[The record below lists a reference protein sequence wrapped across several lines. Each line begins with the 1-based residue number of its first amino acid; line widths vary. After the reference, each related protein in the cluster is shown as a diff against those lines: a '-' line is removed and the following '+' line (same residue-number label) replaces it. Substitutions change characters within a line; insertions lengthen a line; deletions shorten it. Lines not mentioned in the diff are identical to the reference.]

1 MATAPVDR
9 AAVLDRPHAILAALL
24 LGAAAFFVFNIADP
38 FVSDDWHH
46 LWIAG
51 HRTQPLLG
59 YFLTN
64 YEGTTAGGSYRPLV
78 NVLWA
83 GVDAAGGGLTLS
95 GRLFGHAVALGA
107 HLLVVALLFSLGRML
122 LPGRRGTALG
132 AVAATLFAV
141 MPNHPEAVN
150 WVGAASDPI
159 ATAAVLAGLLVSL
172 DARSAARLHGTH
184 LVLPAAAMAVGL
196 LAKET
201 AVVLPAVIA
210 LHALFTLRRPWRA
223 SLRRAAALLAPLA
236 LVAVA
241 YLAVRYRATGL
252 FYGYYGAERISVDL
266 MVATRTFLAIPVSL
280 FFSLGD
286 RTDVM
291 NGLYGTI
298 DTHREASLLALAV
311 PVVLLVARAR
321 RTTWWLVASFLAA
334 IVPVMQ
340 FGLNH
345 LNYGN
350 DEGERYAYMPSAFAA
365 LVVAFAVAGL
375 WEKRRWSRPAVVAVV
390 AFLVL
395 SMGMQLAQKNALW
408 YRTSRAAEAVVAAWP
423 ERTAE
428 QVFVYGLPDNFVG
441 IPLWRNGF
449 AQRLEA
455 GGKRPTELVVT
466 DIRSHGDPRARLV
479 VQEQGD
485 GTFIH
490 GIIPSFMSAFNI
502 ILGPLQEERTP
513 TSYGHIDPDAR
524 FEIFAL
530 SYRRFADWAVA
541 EPVPTRASADAAF
554 WTGTGWDLRPLHAAA
569 GDGVE

>member
-1 MATAPVDR
+1 MTTAPADR

-24 LGAAAFFVFNIADP
+24 LGAAAFFAFNLADP

-64 YEGTTAGGSYRPLV
+64 YEGTASGGSYRPLV

-83 GVDAAGGGLTLS
+83 GVHAAGGGLTLS

-107 HLLVVALLFSLGRML
+107 HLLVVALVFSLGRML
-122 LPGRRGTALG
+122 MSGRRGTALG
-132 AVAATLFAV
+132 AVAAASFAV

-159 ATAAVLAGLLVSL
+159 ATAAVLAGLLVYL
-172 DARSAARLHGTH
+172 DAQRVRRLHWTH
-184 LVLPAAAMAVGL
+184 PTLPAAAMAVGL

-201 AVVLPAVIA
+201 AIVLPVVIG
-210 LHALFTLRRPWRA
+210 LHALLTMGRPWR
-223 SLRRAAALLAPLA
+223 SWLMRTVSLLAPLA

-241 YLAVRYRATGL
+241 YLLVRYRATGL
-252 FYGYYGAERISVDL
+252 LYGYYGAERISVDL
-266 MVATRTFLAIPVSL
+266 MVATRTFLAVPVSL
-280 FFSLGD
+280 FVALGD

-298 DTHREASLLALAV
+298 DTHLEAYLLALAV
-311 PVVLLVARAR
+311 PVVLLITRAR
-321 RTTWWLVASFLAA
+321 RITWWLAASFLVA

-345 LNYGN
+345 LSYGN

-365 LVVAFAVAGL
+365 LTIAWVAAGI
-375 WEKRRWSRPAVVAVV
+375 WAKRRWLRPALIAVA
-390 AFLVL
+390 AFLL
-395 SMGMQLAQKNALW
+395 FSTGLQLGAKNALW
-408 YRTSRAAEAVVAAWP
+408 FRTSRAAEAVVAAWP

-428 QVFVYGLPDNFVG
+428 QVFVSGLPDNRVG

-455 GGKRPTELVVT
+455 EGRRPVELVVT
-466 DIRSHGDPRARLV
+466 DIRSHADPRTRLTV
-479 VQEQGD
+479 EDRGD
-485 GTFIH
+485 GTFLYRIVH
-490 GIIPSFMSAFNI
+490 SLAAAMGVL
-502 ILGPLQEERTP
+502 LGPTSQERTP
-513 TSYGHIDPDAR
+513 TSYGYVLPPFI
-524 FEIFAL
+524 FEVYAL
-530 SYRRFADWAVA
+530 SYRTFADEAVV
-541 EPVPTRASADAAF
+541 EPVPTRPDAAAAF
-554 WTGTGWDLRPLHAAA
+554 WTGTGWDIRPLHATA